1 MHESVWLKSSFVA
14 AVLILVFAAA
24 HKILTFTRPQKTA
37 LTDLFCYLYHC
48 RAWNTSILAWRF
60 ETSRWREREMRR
72 RSWEHCELWI
82 RRERYFTGSHTS
94 LFLQSRCQLRNAW
107 IHTPGISGKRTVF
120 VGGFL
125 CHFHSALL
133 GGPKNMNVALL
144 QCTEHVNQV
153 AVFEQQTF
161 INSVIAFHAN

>member
-1 MHESVWLKSSFVA
+1 M
-14 AVLILVFAAA
+14 
-24 HKILTFTRPQKTA
+24 
-37 LTDLFCYLYHC
+37 
-48 RAWNTSILAWRF
+48 
-60 ETSRWREREMRR
+60 
-72 RSWEHCELWI
+72 
-82 RRERYFTGSHTS
+82 
-94 LFLQSRCQLRNAW
+94 
-107 IHTPGISGKRTVF
+107 TVF